1 MDLRQTLHYANYMAS
16 QGWSVERIDNTNYFI
31 RKFPLIGSIL
41 KLQRPERLDLNKVR
55 NLAEKY
61 RSFQVIIE
69 PKSESDIESLMT
81 NGYSLSAS
89 PYLPT
94 KTLKI
99 DLAKSEKAIYADLQR
114 NIRTGIKRAS
124 FAKGYGW
131 PTGEHNLFKEYS
143 SPKELE
149 VFQKAW
155 QKSVKLSRYVP
166 TADNLINLRKAFPSS
181 YSVFLASHNII
192 GSIIG
197 GVIFTR
203 VSHDSV
209 NYMYGF
215 SSQEG
220 RTSLAHAALLYQG
233 ILWGKRMGCKV
244 FDFEGIYDE
253 RFPNKSWLG
262 FTRFKH
268 SFGGFEVAYPG
279 CYTKVRLPIRR
290 S

>member
-1 MDLRQTLHYANYMAS
+1 MAS
-16 QGWSVERIDNTNYFI
+16 QGWVVEKIDNTNYFI
-31 RKFPLIGSIL
+31 RKLPIFGSIM
-41 KLQRPERLDLNKVR
+41 KLQRPEKIDFKVIG
-55 NLAEKY
+55 NLCRKY
-61 RSFQVIIE
+61 RVFQVILE
-69 PKSESDIESLMT
+69 PKDESQTINLAS
-81 NGYSLSAS
+81 NGFKLSKS

-94 KTLKI
+94 KTLQI
-99 DLAKSEKAIYADLQR
+99 DLTKSEKAIYADLQR
-114 NIRTGIKRAS
+114 NIRTGIKR
-124 FAKGYGW
+124 
-131 PTGEHNLFKEYS
+131 GETIKMQEYS
-143 SPKELE
+143 SPKEIE
-149 VFQKAW
+149 IFQEAW
-155 QKSVKLSRYVP
+155 KKSVKFSRYVP
-166 TADNLINLRKAFPSS
+166 TVDNLLNLRKAFPSS
-181 YSVFLASHNII
+181 YSVLLASHNII

-233 ILWGKRMGCKV
+233 ILWGKKMGCKV

-268 SFGGFEVAYPG
+268 SFGGFEVIYPG
-279 CYTKVRLPIRR
+279 CYTKFSLPI
-290 S
+290 